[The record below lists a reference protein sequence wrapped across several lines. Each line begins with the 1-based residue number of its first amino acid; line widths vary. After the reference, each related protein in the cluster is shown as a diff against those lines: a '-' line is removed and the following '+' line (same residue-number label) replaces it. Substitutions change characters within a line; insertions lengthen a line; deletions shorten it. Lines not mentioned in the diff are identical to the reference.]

1 MKGAREGL
9 RTADYFFIEQVHLL
23 RFKRQHQG
31 WRGKQVHSPSK
42 GTWKGAGFMKK
53 ILCAWLLSLSVLTLQ
68 KRIVH
73 LIHSTATEKPKS
85 ICLQKWGFSSP
96 LGPSKP
102 SSLSQNLSDLKQSM
116 QSDRRLSR
124 KDQCCPASL
133 RTGEGQKVKLITPA
147 FSNMRWQWLKET
159 LSWPNTTSNQ
169 CLLCWGYVPLSV
181 LLGVCSGSRSELM
194 VYTAMCNHWNI
205 SFHGLS
211 ALSGNLHGPRLKA
224 PAVCLPVCH
233 SVPRPIRSQL
243 SDKHLHGSMGWFI
256 QHNLAAAQ
264 RFVS

>member
-1 MKGAREGL
+1 
-9 RTADYFFIEQVHLL
+9 
-23 RFKRQHQG
+23 
-31 WRGKQVHSPSK
+31 
-42 GTWKGAGFMKK
+42 MKK
-53 ILCAWLLSLSVLTLQ
+53 ILCAWLLSLSFLTLQ
-68 KRIVH
+68 KRSVH
-73 LIHSTATEKPKS
+73 LKHSSAAEKLKS
-85 ICLQKWGFSSP
+85 ICLQKRGFSSSL

-102 SSLSQNLSDLKQSM
+102 SSLSQNLSDIKRSM
-116 QSDRRLSR
+116 QSDRRLSH
-124 KDQCCPASL
+124 KEQCCPASL
-133 RTGEGQKVKLITPA
+133 RTGEGQKVKLITAA
-147 FSNMRWQWLKET
+147 FSNMRWQWLKGT

-169 CLLCWGYVPLSV
+169 CLLCWGHVPLSV
-181 LLGVCSGSRSELM
+181 FLGVCSGSRSEVM

-233 SVPRPIRSQL
+233 GVPRPIPGQL

>member
-1 MKGAREGL
+1 MKRAREG
-9 RTADYFFIEQVHLL
+9 RTVDYFFIEQVHLL
-23 RFKRQHQG
+23 RFKRQQEG

-42 GTWKGAGFMKK
+42 GSVETSRLYEKD
-53 ILCAWLLSLSVLTLQ
+53 IVCLLSIIIVFLTSQ
-68 KRIVH
+68 KRSVH
-73 LIHSTATEKPKS
+73 LKHSSAAEKLES
-85 ICLQKWGFSSP
+85 ICPQKWGFSSP

-102 SSLSQNLSDLKQSM
+102 SSLSQNLGDIKRSA
-116 QSDRRLSR
+116 QSDRRLSH
-124 KDQCCPASL
+124 KEQCCPASL
-133 RTGEGQKVKLITPA
+133 RTGEGQKVKLITAA
-147 FSNMRWQWLKET
+147 FSNMRWQWLIET
-159 LSWPNTTSNQ
+159 LSWPNTTLNQ
-169 CLLCWGYVPLSV
+169 CLLCWGHVPLSV
-181 LLGVCSGSRSELM
+181 FLGVCSGSRSEVM

-233 SVPRPIRSQL
+233 GVPRPIPSQL